1 MNIVYLSFALAIVC
15 VANLPVMI
23 EWSPLVLGLP
33 IALFGLVTR
42 TKGLCGFYIGLMFSL
57 WTASERLDRELHERL
72 EGIDL
77 EVRGI
82 IVGLPRDSPSSNRFR
97 FRIEH
102 TAGDPFNGDVL
113 LSCYRCEQRFVPGD
127 IWRVSVRLNRPRGT
141 VNPDLFDYE
150 SWLFTKDV
158 MATGYIRD
166 VASMVRLGR
175 QPVTAVHHR
184 VRQHIRELLTTTIED
199 ESLAGLLIALAIGDS
214 TAISTTQWQ
223 TLSKT
228 GTNHLFVISG
238 LHIGLVGSLVYKI
251 LGFLPLSIVSRSTS
265 TLLLTGLYAALAG
278 WGLPVQRA
286 FVMAAVVVVAR
297 SLRRN
302 VSATTMFCSAL
313 FAVLL
318 IEPFAVLNIGFW
330 LSFAAVFSLMYAFSC
345 RRPLI
350 NGVLV
355 SALHTQWVVY
365 LGMLPW
371 MLYLLYQLSWSS
383 FLVNIIAIPWIG
395 ILVIPL
401 LLMAMIVGLVQ
412 PVAGSVGITLC
423 GKLLAVIW
431 VGIEWAASFN
441 LVFYRSPPTEHLFV
455 LAIVGVLVVLSPK
468 GLLPKWLGFI
478 CLLPL
483 FSDMPQIQSRLH
495 VSFIDVGQGLSVL
508 VKTPSETLL
517 YDTGMASG
525 SFDAGEQIVTPFLR
539 RENVKTIDHLVISHG
554 DNDHA
559 GGASAI
565 ARNFNI
571 KRVITSR
578 QGIVPGSEL
587 CHSESRWETDDLTF
601 RLFSVADTTDGN
613 NSSCLLYVSG
623 LGIEV
628 LLTGDIEVASETQ
641 LLTLALP
648 HMDLLSAPHHGSASS
663 STPAFLNMVRPGLAI
678 VSAGYKNR
686 FHHPDP
692 LVMQRYRPVSYTH
705 LTLPTTP
712 YV

>member
-1 MNIVYLSFALAIVC
+1 M
-15 VANLPVMI
+15 
-23 EWSPLVLGLP
+23 VLGLP
-33 IALFGLVTR
+33 IALFGLLTR
-42 TKGLCGFYIGLMFSL
+42 TKGLCGFYIGLVFSL
-57 WTASERLDRELHERL
+57 WTAAERLDGELHDRL

-77 EVRGI
+77 VVRGI

-97 FRIEH
+97 FRIQH
-102 TAGDPFNGDVL
+102 TTGDPFNGDVL
-113 LSCYRCEQRFVPGD
+113 LSCYRCDQRFVPGD
-127 IWRVSVRLNRPRGT
+127 IWRASVRLNSPRGT

-150 SWLFTKDV
+150 SWLFTKDI

-166 VASMVRLGR
+166 VDTMVRLGR
-175 QPVTAVHHR
+175 HPVIAVHHR
-184 VRQHIRELLTTTIED
+184 VRQRIRETLTTTIKD

-214 TAISTTQWQ
+214 TAISATQWQ

-238 LHIGLVGSLVYKI
+238 LHIGLVGSLVYKV
-251 LGFLPLSIVSRSTS
+251 LGLLPLPIVARSTS
-265 TLLLTGLYAALAG
+265 TLLLIGLYAALAG

-302 VSATTMFCSAL
+302 VSATTMYCSAL

-318 IEPFAVLNIGFW
+318 IEPFAVLSIGFW

-350 NGVLV
+350 NGVLT
-355 SALHTQWVVY
+355 SAIHTQWAVY

-383 FLVNIIAIPWIG
+383 FLVNIVAIPWIG
-395 ILVIPL
+395 IFVIPL
-401 LLMAMIVGLVQ
+401 LLRAMIVGFAMPAV
-412 PVAGSVGITLC
+412 GSIGIALC
-423 GKLLAVIW
+423 GKLLALIW
-431 VGIEWAASFN
+431 VGIEWAAGFD
-441 LVFYRSPPTEHLFV
+441 LVFYRSPPTELLFAF
-455 LAIVGVLVVLSPK
+455 AIVGVLVVLSPK
-468 GLLPKWLGFI
+468 GLLPKWPGFI
-478 CLLPL
+478 CLLLL
-483 FSDMPQIQSRLH
+483 FSEVPQIQSRLQ

-508 VKTPSETLL
+508 VKSASETLL

-525 SFDAGEQIVTPFLR
+525 SFDAGEQIVSPFLR
-539 RENVKTIDHLVISHG
+539 RENIKTIDHLVISHG

-559 GGASAI
+559 GGESAV

-578 QGIVPGSEL
+578 LGIVPGSEL

-613 NSSCLLYVSG
+613 NSSCLLHVSG
-623 LGIEV
+623 VGVDV

-641 LLTLALP
+641 LLALALP
-648 HMDLLSAPHHGSASS
+648 HMDLVSAPHHGSASS

-692 LVMQRYRPVSYTH
+692 FVMTRYRQRNSRVLNTADHGSVSVYFTDRLIVTLARETH
-705 LTLPTTP
+705 PRLW
-712 YV
+712 YK